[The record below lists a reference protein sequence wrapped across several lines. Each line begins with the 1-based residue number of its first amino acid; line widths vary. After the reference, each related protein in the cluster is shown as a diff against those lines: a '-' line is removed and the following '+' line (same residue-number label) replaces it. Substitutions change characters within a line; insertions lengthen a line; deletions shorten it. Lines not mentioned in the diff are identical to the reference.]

1 MTPREKDCLAVIA
14 RLTTGGVG
22 PSYDEIAAA
31 LSLASKSGVAR
42 LIAALERDG
51 LVARGAGARS
61 IRLIADNP
69 AYTPAAL
76 EALSPQALGRLIA
89 AASCVLA
96 RNRGEGRGG
105 ASTPTALAR
114 RPAPPEALL

>member
-1 MTPREKDCLAVIA
+1 MTSREQDCLAVIA
-14 RLTTGGVG
+14 RLTAGGVG

-31 LSLASKSGVAR
+31 LGLASKSGVAR

-61 IRLIADNP
+61 IRLIADHP

-76 EALSPQALGRLIA
+76 TALSPAALGRLIA
-89 AASCVLA
+89 AASGVL
-96 RNRGEGRGG
+96 
-105 ASTPTALAR
+105 
-114 RPAPPEALL
+114 EALS

>member
-1 MTPREKDCLAVIA
+1 MTSRERDCLVAIA
-14 RLTTGGVG
+14 RLSAGGIG

-31 LSLASKSGVAR
+31 LNLASKSGVAR

-76 EALSPQALGRLIA
+76 GALTPQALRRLIA
-89 AASCVLA
+89 AASSVLA
-96 RNRGEGRGG
+96 RKGGEGRDG
-105 ASTPTALAR
+105 ASASLEAR
-114 RPAPPEALL
+114 P